1 MIMIMMMIMIIMMI
15 QNNND
20 DDYNDLIDTNY
31 YINIRI
37 DDGIDWLHALLKD
50 INIPSLSQ
58 LCQGKWMV
66 NLRS

>member
-1 MIMIMMMIMIIMMI
+1 MIMIIH
-15 QNNND
+15 NND
-20 DDYNDLIDTNY
+20 DDYNNLIDANN

-58 LCQGKWMV
+58 LCQGK
-66 NLRS
+66 

>member
-1 MIMIMMMIMIIMMI
+1 MMLMMMMIMIIMMT

-20 DDYNDLIDTNY
+20 DNDDLIDTNNF
-31 YINIRI
+31 INIRI

>member
-1 MIMIMMMIMIIMMI
+1 MMMMMMMMMMMLMMMIH
-15 QNNND
+15 NND
-20 DDYNDLIDTNY
+20 DDYNDLIDINN

-58 LCQGKWMV
+58 LCQGK
-66 NLRS
+66 

>member
-1 MIMIMMMIMIIMMI
+1 MI

-20 DDYNDLIDTNY
+20 DNDDLIDTNN

-58 LCQGKWMV
+58 LCQGK
-66 NLRS
+66 